1 MTSAQ
6 DCLRFQS
13 LCVPN
18 VHIRVH
24 IDLTSGH
31 EALLRMLGQARNFHL
46 MSLVEALLILCRVVE
61 DREARGEVDD
71 RFLTQLMH
79 DIILRLQTGEKRGWI
94 PQPLHVQIA
103 MGALATHD
111 STVVLFEELRQNL
124 VHSCIL
130 LSFQI
135 QYRS

>member
-1 MTSAQ
+1 MTRAQ

-31 EALLRMLGQARNFHL
+31 EALLRMLGQARHFHL
-46 MSLVEALLILCRVVE
+46 VPLVEALLILCRVVE
-61 DREARGEVDD
+61 DGEAGSEVDD
-71 RFLTQLMH
+71 RFLTQLVH
-79 DIILRLQTGEKRGWI
+79 DIVLGLQAGEKRGRV

-103 MGALATHD
+103 MGALTTHD
-111 STVVLFEELRQNL
+111 STVVLF
-124 VHSCIL
+124 
-130 LSFQI
+130 
-135 QYRS
+135 